1 MIRLANL
8 IWFPHFHRTI
18 KLRAEN
24 CKQGTDQGKN
34 FKTLIPKSDLGKL
47 PKLDEPNQEV
57 QLDFA
62 GPIPNESNK
71 DTYILVAVDR
81 FSRFLSAVVH
91 PNCDA
96 TTAINFLQKYC
107 EFHGIPRSLRCDQAQ
122 AFKSKIF
129 EIYCKNKNIKLIFSP
144 TNDHRATGMVER
156 LIQTLKRRLASM
168 ISDPIWNNTTIAEKI
183 SAIIE
188 SIRLIPNRVT
198 KITAFE
204 AHFGRPP
211 NTEISNIV
219 TKPKKNNLTYN
230 KIKYF
235 YLDKKLLQHA
245 ALTPSDIWDQDANSE
260 TNLNI
265 QYQQRQES
273 PGTGSESE
281 SASENTPLGNF
292 AHRGTIIPSKIT
304 FQMGDKTTTIN
315 QTRKNLAR
323 KTIRRRVP
331 EPRGTLKPLWSII
344 PDGTITNYTP
354 HTITLDTHNRK
365 NTVIRNNDKAISK
378 ESVDTTQK
386 TNLVT
391 IPEEPKLRLI
401 NFVACKTVGEYNR
414 NKKKIEKFCLEE
426 KRKRKADELAKEPGQ
441 IPPAPRA
448 KAPMLDMPGPS
459 KAPTAQSTPV
469 DIPGPSRA
477 PSTRSISPIK
487 QMPRKLPYRIPTK
500 SATKNNPR
508 RQTKQATAQKKLTKA
523 KLAALKQSQA
533 FATKQRT
540 NLKLNQIKSPTVRK
554 FKVKAKTPYK
564 KDHIIVTS
572 LSPSDFMNSPTP
584 QSNPTITTISKSPNS
599 ANPRKRSADNT
610 VRKLHV
616 ENMLTNLP
624 ITPTNEIVDLIES
637 SDNPT
642 HREISIQPPATDFG
656 QSCIILLSD
665 SQDSITSFH
674 TAAPS
679 IAPP

>member
-1 MIRLANL
+1 MIPYQLQNTIINTLHRTHPGQVGMIRLANL
-8 IWFPHFHRTI
+8 IWFPHIHRTV
-18 KLRAEN
+18 KLRTEN
-24 CKQGTDQGKN
+24 CKQCTDQGKN
-34 FKTLIPKSDLGKL
+34 LKPLIPKSDLGKL

-81 FSRFLSAVVH
+81 FSRFPSAVVH

-96 TTAINFLQKYC
+96 TTAINFLQQYC
-107 EFHGIPRSLRCDQAQ
+107 KFHGIPRSLRCDQVQ
-122 AFKSKIF
+122 AFKSKTF

-144 TNDHRATGMVER
+144 TNDHRATDMVER

-168 ISDPIWNNTTIAEKI
+168 ISDPIWNKTTIAQKI

-198 KITAFE
+198 KITPFE

-211 NTEISNIV
+211 NTEQSNIV
-219 TKPKKNNLTYN
+219 SKPNKNNLTYN
-230 KIKYF
+230 KIKSF

-260 TNLNI
+260 ANLNI
-265 QYQQRQES
+265 QYQQSHEPS
-273 PGTGSESE
+273 GTGSESE
-281 SASENTPLGNF
+281 SGSDKTPLGNI

-304 FQMGDKTTTIN
+304 FQMGDKTTTID

-354 HTITLDTHNRK
+354 HTITFDTHNRK
-365 NTVIRNNDKAISK
+365 NTVIRNKDIAISK
-378 ESVDTTQK
+378 ESADTRQK
-386 TNLVT
+386 TNLIT
-391 IPEEPKLRLI
+391 KPDSPKLRLI

-426 KRKRKADELAKEPGQ
+426 KRKRKADEMTKDLGQ
-441 IPPAPRA
+441 IPHAPRA
-448 KAPMLDMPGPS
+448 KAQTLDMPGPP

-477 PSTRSISPIK
+477 PSTHSISPIK
-487 QMPRKLPYRIPTK
+487 QIPRKLTPRTPKKFT
-500 SATKNNPR
+500 TKNNPR
-508 RQTKQATAQKKLTKA
+508 KQTKQATAQKKLTKA
-523 KLAALKQSQA
+523 KIAALRQSQA
-533 FATKQRT
+533 FANKQ
-540 NLKLNQIKSPTVRK
+540 
-554 FKVKAKTPYK
+554 
-564 KDHIIVTS
+564 
-572 LSPSDFMNSPTP
+572 
-584 QSNPTITTISKSPNS
+584 
-599 ANPRKRSADNT
+599 
-610 VRKLHV
+610 
-616 ENMLTNLP
+616 
-624 ITPTNEIVDLIES
+624 
-637 SDNPT
+637 
-642 HREISIQPPATDFG
+642 
-656 QSCIILLSD
+656 
-665 SQDSITSFH
+665 
-674 TAAPS
+674 
-679 IAPP
+679 